1 MSKPAVVTVQQVA
14 AFIARNPDTEVSTI
28 QKQFAVSYQVARK
41 LVITAYEG
49 KLIDRK
55 EKEGKG
61 VKTYLYFT
69 AKPQETV
76 TVQGSAPS
84 KVFVDVIK
92 DINSITDP
100 QTEEAAKFWLAHIN
114 EMTPVEHEKAQL
126 ALEERMI
133 LLKGQ
138 KTASA
143 APEVDP
149 VAASVAGIASS
160 GDFKSFVD
168 LIAKPVSAVVAEA
181 VLPAITARTTELVVQ
196 KVLAELPSQVVID
209 LINRLRTVEIGPV
222 IDSTK
227 ALVTELAKPKKIRV
241 CISGAKSDDEAKLRK
256 AFESEFTLEFVPS
269 DDVSGI
275 VRSAEFADHVMLLT
289 GRPNTE
295 TANAFLKS
303 KGITPLLVSGGFK
316 EISDRLTDL
325 YVETSEA

>member
-1 MSKPAVVTVQQVA
+1 MSKPAAVTVHQIA
-14 AFIARNPDTEVSTI
+14 EFIARNPNAEVSTI
-28 QKQFAVSYQVARK
+28 KNHFALNYQSARK
-41 LVITAYEG
+41 LVLAAYDG

-55 EKEGKG
+55 KKNPMG
-61 VKTYLYFT
+61 VVTYVYFV
-69 AKPQETV
+69 PDRV
-76 TVQGSAPS
+76 SG
-84 KVFVDVIK
+84 
-92 DINSITDP
+92 
-100 QTEEAAKFWLAHIN
+100 EEAQPEEKPEIPIAQIKP
-114 EMTPVEHEKAQL
+114 EPVVQAV
-126 ALEERMI
+126 
-133 LLKGQ
+133 
-138 KTASA
+138 T
-143 APEVDP
+143 PEVDP
-149 VAASVAGIASS
+149 VAASVAGIAAS
-160 GDFKSFVD
+160 GDFKAFVD
-168 LIAKPVSAVVAEA
+168 LIAKPVSVVVAEA

-241 CISGAKSDDEAKLRK
+241 CISGAKSDDETKLRK

-295 TANAFLKS
+295 TANAFLKT
-303 KGITPLLVSGGFK
+303 KGISPMLVSGGYK